1 MVRKLLALLTI
12 SLLGN
17 YLAGMMGYSAMAE
30 IDPETIVAVWLCD
43 EGAGKTLADAS
54 GNGHDGE
61 LVGKAGWTNDGKF
74 ENALEFEGAP
84 GSRVEIPH
92 DKSLNLEEWTITAW
106 VKVQPT
112 GAWSIVLV
120 KDPANGLQNYSL
132 DMNDGG
138 RVFSEITNAGN
149 WSDCGSVT
157 TVQDDE
163 WHFLAASYDGKN
175 LHVYVEGKQE
185 KEQAFA
191 PGDVN
196 NAPVSIGDRMDSTQP
211 LKGIIDDIGL
221 FNIALS
227 EDDLKTI
234 MNDRLSPMLSV
245 DPASKLTTTWGRIKT
260 Y

>member
-12 SLLGN
+12 SC
-17 YLAGMMGYSAMAE
+17 LAGMMGYSASAE

-43 EGAGKTLADAS
+43 EGAGKTLTDSS
-54 GNGHDGE
+54 GNGHDGDF
-61 LVGKAGWTNDGKF
+61 VGKVNWTNDGKF

-211 LKGIIDDIGL
+211 LKGIIDDVGL
-221 FNIALS
+221 FSVALS
-227 EDDLKTI
+227 EDDLETI
-234 MNDRLSPMLSV
+234 MNDGLSPMLSV
-245 DPASKLTTTWGRIKT
+245 EPGLKLATTWGRIKT